1 MLTLVLFMCGF
12 AGFFSSQSTPA
23 DDARTQL
30 KRMTDA
36 VMHRGPDGEGFWSD
50 ADCGIHLGH
59 RRLAIVDLSAAGAQ
73 PMLSASGRYAI
84 AFNGEIYNHLE
95 LRSKLESEAS
105 VVTNGYSPVAAAV
118 AWRGHAD
125 TETLLA
131 GFEAWGIVPTL
142 QSAVGMWAFALWDR
156 RDKVLTLCRDRMGEK
171 PLYFG
176 YVGDTFLFASELK
189 AIRSHLAFSHAQP
202 ALNDAAVYAFMK
214 YSYVPTPM
222 CIYEGFAKLP
232 PATTLSLSLSD
243 LRAQKPDV
251 SQLAAKH
258 WRENESEAVSA
269 QNAASHVREAATA
282 VGPHPRAYWSL
293 AEAAQRGRDKP
304 FVGTF
309 DDAVDE
315 LERLLKQSI
324 RLQLMADVPVG
335 AFLSGGVDSSAV
347 VAIAQ
352 TVSSRPIKTFSI
364 GFTDQRYNEAPF
376 AKAVAQ
382 HLGTDHTELYVTP
395 EMAMA
400 VIPKLPTL
408 YDEPF
413 ADSSQIPTFLVSQL
427 ARQQVTVSLSGDAGD
442 ELFLGYNRY
451 VLADQLWGKIGRVP
465 VALRR
470 ATAAAINAVPAS
482 MLNAMY
488 RPAAGFLPTS
498 WRMRLPSDKVQK
510 FAAILGLPDANAVY
524 DRLVTNGDE
533 RLLCSIA
540 GAASALVPEG
550 SNRRDEGHLPTRFA
564 FEDMHTYL
572 PDDILAK
579 VDRAAMAVS
588 LESRV
593 PLLDHRIVEFAL
605 SLPPEFKLK
614 GGVTK
619 RVLREMLARHVP
631 RALIERPK
639 MGFGVPVDD
648 WINGPLRS
656 WADGLLAASSGREV
670 DAIQV
675 LLAEHRSGLKNHM
688 APLWNALVFAG
699 WQRRCGGVE

>member
-1 MLTLVLFMCGF
+1 MCGF

-95 LRSKLESEAS
+95 LRAKLESEAS

-189 AIRSHLAFSHAQP
+189 AIRSHLAYSHAQP

-427 ARQQVTVSLSGDAGD
+427 ARQHVTVSLSGDAGD

-451 VLADQLWGKIGRVP
+451 VVAENLWGQIGRVHIS
-465 VALRR
+465 LRR
-470 ATAAAINAVPAS
+470 ATAAAMNRVPAG
-482 MLNAMY
+482 LWNAMY
-488 RPAAGFLPTS
+488 NPVAALLPAS

-510 FAAILGLPDANAVY
+510 LAAILGLPDAEAVY
-524 DRLVTNGDE
+524 DRLVSTGDT
-533 RLLCSIA
+533 RVLSSLWPDQPA
-540 GAASALVPEG
+540 
-550 SNRRDEGHLPTRFA
+550 NRAKHSPRRPHTHLPTRFA
-564 FEDMHTYL
+564 IEDLQTYL
-572 PDDILAK
+572 VDDILTK
-579 VDRAAMAVS
+579 VDRASMAVS

-593 PLLDHRIVEFAL
+593 PMLDHRIVEFAL
-605 SLPPEFKLK
+605 SLPPEYKLS
-614 GGVTK
+614 GGHTK
-619 RVLREMLARHVP
+619 RVLRELLYRYVP
-631 RALIERPK
+631 RSLIERPK
-639 MGFGVPVDD
+639 MGFGIPVGE
-648 WINGPLRS
+648 WINGPIKARS
-656 WADGLLAASSGREV
+656 DSIFDRIHGPVQE
-670 DAIQV
+670 AIQTV
-675 LLAEHRSGLKNHM
+675 LAEHRSGKKNQVG
-688 APLWNALVFAG
+688 PLWNALMFSAWEESTG
-699 WQRRCGGVE
+699 KSKP